1 MRISIHVAPHAGPEE
16 PRRPASAL
24 ERVVAA
30 ADEMGVDT
38 VWVADRLTRTG
49 GQDAR
54 TGGPD
59 TRTGGQDRSPDEAV
73 LDAYATL
80 GFLASRSERVRL
92 GTLASPVGHREPR
105 LLIDAVTALDAV
117 SGGRAWLG
125 LGTGY
130 AGREATTRDVKTPA
144 ATDRPAPAGPERYE
158 RIEDLLRLAHQ
169 VWSGDDSPY
178 RGAHCDLGR
187 PYAGPRPLSGPHPPV
202 LISGNGEPR
211 MLPLVARYA
220 DACTLLDV
228 PGGGATLRRK
238 LDILAVHCRK
248 VGRPVGDI
256 DTSVSTGLRPEESV
270 DELVAHCRHFAG
282 LGIGHVVLVP
292 AGPWTERSL
301 RSLAAALPVIRGLH
315 RNPHRDPHRDP
326 HRTDEPV
333 GTGAGAAVPDSAP
346 TLGAPV

>member
-1 MRISIHVAPHAGPEE
+1 MRISIHVAHRPGPGE
-16 PRRPASAL
+16 PRRLAGEL

-30 ADEMGVDT
+30 GDEMGLDT
-38 VWVADRLTRTG
+38 VWIADRST
-49 GQDAR
+49 R

-59 TRTGGQDRSPDEAV
+59 QSPDEAV

-92 GTLASPVGHREPR
+92 GALTSPVGHGEPS
-105 LLIDAVTALDAV
+105 LLIDAVTALDAL

-125 LGTGY
+125 VGTGHTGHTGHG
-130 AGREATTRDVKTPA
+130 AA
-144 ATDRPAPAGPERYE
+144 ATDMTPLAATGRPAPGTPQRFEY
-158 RIEDLLRLAHQ
+158 IEDLLRLAHRI
-169 VWSGDDSPY
+169 WSGDDSPY
-178 RGAHCDLGR
+178 RGAHCDLDR
-187 PYAGPRPLSGPHPPV
+187 PYPSARPLSGPHPPV

-220 DACTLLDV
+220 DACNLPDV

-248 VGRPVGDI
+248 AGRPVGDI
-256 DTSVSTGLRPEESV
+256 DISVSTGLRPEESV

-292 AGPWTERSL
+292 AGPWTEGSL
-301 RSLAAALPVIRGLH
+301 RTLAAALPAIRGLH
-315 RNPHRDPHRDP
+315 RHPHRGS
-326 HRTDEPV
+326 HRTDEPI
-333 GTGAGAAVPDSAP
+333 GTGAAALDLRSV
-346 TLGAPV
+346 LGTAV

>member
-1 MRISIHVAPHAGPEE
+1 VRISIHVAHRAGPDE
-16 PRRPASAL
+16 PRRSADEL

-49 GQDAR
+49 GS
-54 TGGPD
+54 
-59 TRTGGQDRSPDEAV
+59 DRSPDDAV

-80 GFLASRSERVRL
+80 GFLTSRSERVRL
-92 GTLASPVGHREPR
+92 GALTSPVGHGEPS

-117 SGGRAWLG
+117 SGGRACLG
-125 LGTGY
+125 IG
-130 AGREATTRDVKTPA
+130 AGHAGHEAAARDALTPA
-144 ATDRPAPAGPERYE
+144 ATDRPAPATPERYE
-158 RIEDLLRLAHQ
+158 RIEDLLRLAHRM
-169 VWSGDDSPY
+169 WSGDDSPY

-248 VGRPVGDI
+248 AGRPAGDI
-256 DTSVSTGLRPEESV
+256 DTSVSTGLRPEESA
-270 DELVAHCRHFAG
+270 DELIAHCRHFAG

-301 RSLAAALPVIRGLH
+301 RVLAAALPAIRGLH
-315 RNPHRDPHRDP
+315 RGPHRDPHRGP

-333 GTGAGAAVPDSAP
+333 GTATAVLGSASA
-346 TLGAPV
+346 LGAPV